1 MLTKRW
7 KTTIEE
13 KHKILII
20 FDETLSDMNSNKKL
34 YSAVAELFI
43 RGRKLKMLVVFITQS
58 NF

>member
-1 MLTKRW
+1 MLTKRL